1 MELTWAQIPR
11 LRTHR
16 ELATHKYTEHAWQRH
31 NTHTHT
37 QWSDNWMTGTN
48 QKNRSL
54 VRFQSIPH
62 SPVNN
67 HHLVLFN
74 VKSSQ
79 FYLHSTKSQI
89 FLNGLFNLHSTQH
102 LRSSVLIRKNSPQK
116 CFNGGKKG
124 KKPQPNGSILKIQ
137 TSDPFFSLKFVL
149 YPLSVCCHLSMY
161 SLLQLFFSADPSMCR
176 FLFYVRLGAASRSPR
191 LVGLWFASCYVLG
204 LNS

>member
-1 MELTWAQIPR
+1 
-11 LRTHR
+11 
-16 ELATHKYTEHAWQRH
+16 
-31 NTHTHT
+31 
-37 QWSDNWMTGTN
+37 MTGTN

-116 CFNGGKKG
+116 CLMGGKKG

-137 TSDPFFSLKFVL
+137 TSDPFFCLKFVL
-149 YPLSVCCHLSMY
+149 YPLFVCRHLSMY
-161 SLLQLFFSADPSMCR
+161 SLLQLFFFCRSIRESVSVLCTAWSGVTVPSA
-176 FLFYVRLGAASRSPR
+176 GWA
-191 LVGLWFASCYVLG
+191 LVCFMLCSWFKQLKISVTHTQ
-204 LNS
+204 